1 MKRILFILLA
11 LGAICVSEPSRAQSL
26 DDLMKSIG
34 AMFSTSEQQP
44 QPKPAVT
51 IPTLEELIG
60 RLKYDALAIDYTGDS
75 SIASLAVTT
84 LESQLPMIAEKFGFV
99 AGRDYIDVSDD
110 GSLLIVCDGKGAAAY
125 CSSYDQAT
133 GRTTI
138 MMRLAEQ
145 QSIYVGATVL
155 KSQGRYRLL
164 FDATEL
170 FSLMEKHYPA
180 FSENTTLVMIK
191 GVVDAY
197 PGIRVGV
204 VLKK

>member
-34 AMFSTSEQQP
+34 AMFSTSEQTP
-44 QPKPAVT
+44 QQKPAVT
-51 IPTLEELIG
+51 TPTLEELIG

-75 SIASLAVTT
+75 SIASLAVAT

-138 MMRLAEQ
+138 MMRLVEQ
-145 QSIYVGATVL
+145 NIYVGATVL

-180 FSENTTLVMIK
+180 FAENTTLVMIK

>member
-1 MKRILFILLA
+1 
-11 LGAICVSEPSRAQSL
+11 
-26 DDLMKSIG
+26 
-34 AMFSTSEQQP
+34 
-44 QPKPAVT
+44 
-51 IPTLEELIG
+51 
-60 RLKYDALAIDYTGDS
+60 
-75 SIASLAVTT
+75 
-84 LESQLPMIAEKFGFV
+84 
-99 AGRDYIDVSDD
+99 
-110 GSLLIVCDGKGAAAY
+110 
-125 CSSYDQAT
+125 
-133 GRTTI
+133 

-180 FSENTTLVMIK
+180 FAENTTLVMIK

-204 VLKK
+204 VLRK

>member
-34 AMFSTSEQQP
+34 AMFSTSEQTP
-44 QPKPAVT
+44 QQKPAVT
-51 IPTLEELIG
+51 TPTLEELIG

-75 SIASLAVTT
+75 SIASLAVAT

-138 MMRLAEQ
+138 MMRLGEQ
-145 QSIYVGATVL
+145 NIYVGATVL

-180 FSENTTLVMIK
+180 FAENTTLVMIK

-204 VLKK
+204 VLRK

>member
-1 MKRILFILLA
+1 MKRFLFILLV
-11 LGAICVSEPSRAQSL
+11 LGAICVSKPSHAQSL
-26 DDLMKSIG
+26 DDLMRSIG
-34 AMFSTSEQQP
+34 AALFSEQP
-44 QPKPAVT
+44 QPEKPKVTHPAVQ
-51 IPTLEELIG
+51 ELIG

-75 SIASLAVTT
+75 TIAALAVST

-99 AGRDYIDVSDD
+99 AERDYLEVGDD
-110 GSLLIVCDGKGAAAY
+110 GSLLIVCDGKGAMAY

-145 QSIYVGATVL
+145 SIYVGATVL
-155 KSQGRYRLL
+155 KSEGRYRLL

-180 FSENTTLVMIK
+180 FTENTTLVMIK

-204 VLKK
+204 VLRK

>member
-34 AMFSTSEQQP
+34 AMFSTSEQTP
-44 QPKPAVT
+44 QQKPAVT
-51 IPTLEELIG
+51 TPTLEELIG

-75 SIASLAVTT
+75 SIASLAVST

-138 MMRLAEQ
+138 MMRLVEQ
-145 QSIYVGATVL
+145 NIYVGATVL

-180 FSENTTLVMIK
+180 FAENTTLVMIK

-197 PGIRVGV
+197 PGICVGV
-204 VLKK
+204 VLRK

>member
-34 AMFSTSEQQP
+34 AMFSTSEQTP
-44 QPKPAVT
+44 QQKPAVT
-51 IPTLEELIG
+51 TPTLEELIG

-75 SIASLAVTT
+75 SIASLAVAT

-99 AGRDYIDVSDD
+99 VGRDYIDVSDD

-138 MMRLAEQ
+138 MMRLGEQ
-145 QSIYVGATVL
+145 NIYVGATVL
-155 KSQGRYRLL
+155 KSEGRYRLL

-180 FSENTTLVMIK
+180 FAENTTLVMIK

-204 VLKK
+204 VLRK

>member
-34 AMFSTSEQQP
+34 AMFSTSEQTP
-44 QPKPAVT
+44 QQKPAVT
-51 IPTLEELIG
+51 TPTLEELIG

-75 SIASLAVTT
+75 SIASLAVAT

-138 MMRLAEQ
+138 MMRLVEQ
-145 QSIYVGATVL
+145 NIYVGATVL

-180 FSENTTLVMIK
+180 FAENTTLVMIK

-204 VLKK
+204 VLRK

>member
-34 AMFSTSEQQP
+34 AMFSTSEQTP
-44 QPKPAVT
+44 QQKTAVT
-51 IPTLEELIG
+51 TPTLEELIG

-75 SIASLAVTT
+75 SIASLAVAT

-138 MMRLAEQ
+138 MMSLAE

-180 FSENTTLVMIK
+180 FAENTTLVMIK

>member
-34 AMFSTSEQQP
+34 AMFSTSEQTP
-44 QPKPAVT
+44 QQKPAVT
-51 IPTLEELIG
+51 TPTLEELIG

-75 SIASLAVTT
+75 SIASLAVAT

-138 MMRLAEQ
+138 MMRLVEQ
-145 QSIYVGATVL
+145 NIYVGATVL
-155 KSQGRYRLL
+155 KSEGRYRLL

-170 FSLMEKHYPA
+170 FSLMERHYPA
-180 FSENTTLVMIK
+180 FAENTTLVMIK

-204 VLKK
+204 VLRK

>member
-11 LGAICVSEPSRAQSL
+11 LGTICVSEPSRAQSL

-34 AMFSTSEQQP
+34 AMFSTSEQTP
-44 QPKPAVT
+44 QQKPAVT
-51 IPTLEELIG
+51 TPTLEELIG

-75 SIASLAVTT
+75 SIASLAVAT

-138 MMRLAEQ
+138 MMRLVEQ
-145 QSIYVGATVL
+145 NIYVGATVL

-180 FSENTTLVMIK
+180 FAENTTLVMIK

-204 VLKK
+204 VLRK